1 MRVDRPDIG
10 GGSILGNALERGV
23 GYTPYGDHW
32 GNHCGLEVVLV
43 NGEIYRSG
51 MGAVENSNAWQAF
64 PYSFGPHLD
73 VMFSQSNF
81 DIVTKMGF
89 WLMPD
94 PGGYSSHSITFDRE
108 EDFGQIIE
116 IIREIRVRHISG
128 NVDQFN
134 SAKGE
139 LTFRYTKKEL
149 GVKGNVMTKDD
160 VERCSRERLKH
171 GPYSWILFLSFYG
184 PEEFR
189 KHS

>member
-1 MRVDRPDIG
+1 MDDRKYSCLLEPGVSYFKLYDEIKKHGYDMRVDRPDIG

-108 EDFGQIIE
+108 EDFG
-116 IIREIRVRHISG
+116 
-128 NVDQFN
+128 
-134 SAKGE
+134 
-139 LTFRYTKKEL
+139 
-149 GVKGNVMTKDD
+149 
-160 VERCSRERLKH
+160 
-171 GPYSWILFLSFYG
+171 
-184 PEEFR
+184 
-189 KHS
+189 